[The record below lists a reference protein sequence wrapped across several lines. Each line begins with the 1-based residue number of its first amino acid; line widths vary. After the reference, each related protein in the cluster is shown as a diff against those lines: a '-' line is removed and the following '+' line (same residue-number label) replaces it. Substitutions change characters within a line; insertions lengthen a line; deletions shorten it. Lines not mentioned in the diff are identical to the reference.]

1 MRALEILSLRR
12 VQILMLAVSLSMLI
26 MAANNPPISLGW
38 DLAGGSELRVK
49 IEHPLPYTAPDGSEV
64 TMDLVVDILTKRLN
78 GLGVKD
84 FSVSPW
90 GNQYLIIDF
99 AGMEPE
105 RARELVE
112 RQGKLVVKLGNITV
126 FTGKDL
132 EKVSPYTKS
141 MEGSWEV
148 PFTITPEAAERFRQA
163 ALQVLQEA
171 GIEPDSV
178 TDFDALER
186 DPRIPQVEM
195 YLDDRLMHSAP
206 IGGSL
211 WQEFI
216 VAGKAPRSLV
226 LTTGSRPE
234 DEEEAKSVE
243 VVLRS
248 GALPLKL
255 QVLSTSTV
263 PPELGMKFAK
273 NAVIAGFAAIL
284 TVALV
289 IFLRYRAP
297 MVVLPI
303 IATGVSEVIIILGIA
318 SLIRWDLDL
327 AAIAGIIAAVGTGVD
342 DQIVIT
348 DEVLFQRTYSMRS
361 RIKRAFFIIFS
372 AWFTTV
378 AAMFPLFIIGMAALR
393 GFALT
398 TILGVTIGVLITRPA
413 YASVIEYLFSRGSA
427 GGRGAA
433 AKPKPGRAKK
443 KKKGARRGR

>member
-1 MRALEILSLRR
+1 MRALQILYLRR
-12 VQILMLAVSLSMLI
+12 VQILLLAVALSLLI
-26 MAANNPPISLGW
+26 MGVNEPPLSLGW
-38 DLAGGSELRVK
+38 DLAGGTELRVK
-49 IEHPLPYTAPDGSEV
+49 TEHPLPYTAPDGTQV
-64 TMDLVVDILTKRLN
+64 TMDMVVEILTKRLN

-84 FSVSPW
+84 FSISPW

-99 AGMEPE
+99 AGMPAEK
-105 RARELVE
+105 ARELVE
-112 RQGKLVVKLGNITV
+112 RQGKLVVKLGNITI

-148 PFTITPEAAERFRQA
+148 PFTINAEAAERFRQA
-163 ALQVLQEA
+163 ALQVLREA
-171 GIEPDSV
+171 GIEPESV

-195 YLDDRLMHSAP
+195 YLDDKLVHSAP

-216 VAGKAPRSLV
+216 VSGKAPRSLV

-255 QVLSTSTV
+255 EVLSTSTV
-263 PPELGMKFAK
+263 PPELGMKFAR
-273 NAVIAGFAAIL
+273 NAAIAGLAAIL

-289 IFLRYRAP
+289 VFLRYRAP

-348 DEVLFQRTYSMRS
+348 DEVLFQRVYSMRS

-398 TILGVTIGVLITRPA
+398 TILGVTVGVLITRPA
-413 YASVIEYLFSRGSA
+413 YASVVEHLFSRGDVK
-427 GGRGAA
+427 GKK
-433 AKPKPGRAKK
+433 AKTREKPR
-443 KKKGARRGR
+443 KKKGARRR